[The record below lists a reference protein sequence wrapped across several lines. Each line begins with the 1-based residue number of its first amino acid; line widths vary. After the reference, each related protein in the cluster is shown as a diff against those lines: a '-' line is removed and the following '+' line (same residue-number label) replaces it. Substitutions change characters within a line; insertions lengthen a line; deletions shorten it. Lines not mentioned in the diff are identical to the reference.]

1 MLSYNRKEQ
10 KSVDMPGHVYT
21 IEELMLDDGF
31 INYCLS
37 TGTGVPLRWKN
48 IIRHNPAQEKT
59 FEEAKR
65 LVLALH
71 GGLSRP
77 EVHRQIDI
85 VRKQLDGRKNEAERA
100 VEEGLVYPL
109 HL

>member
-1 MLSYNRKEQ
+1 
-10 KSVDMPGHVYT
+10 MPGHIYT
-21 IEELMLDDGF
+21 IEELMLDDSF
-31 INYCLS
+31 VNYCLS
-37 TGTGVPLRWKN
+37 TGAAVPSRWRN
-48 IIRHNPAQEKT
+48 IIRDNPAQEKT

-77 EVHRQIDI
+77 GVNRQIEI
-85 VRKQLDGRKNEAERA
+85 VRQTIKGEERRRNGYTG
-100 VEEGLVYPL
+100 EEGLPYPQ